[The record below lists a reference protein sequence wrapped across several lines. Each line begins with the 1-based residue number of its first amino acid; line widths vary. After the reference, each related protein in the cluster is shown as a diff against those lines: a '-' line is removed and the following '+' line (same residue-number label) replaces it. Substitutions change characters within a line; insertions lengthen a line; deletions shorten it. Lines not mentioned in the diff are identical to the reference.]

1 MNHTENNQERMRN
14 IKVLGIG
21 SSKYKQLTRNLFRVI
36 NELDIEAEIEQ
47 YEEIDDFI
55 RFNIVEIPTLM
66 IDGEVFS
73 KGRVPDVE
81 ELKFFFVPNPVH

>member
-1 MNHTENNQERMRN
+1 MNNTENNKEHIMN

-21 SSKYKQLTRNLFRVI
+21 SSKYKELTRNLFTVI
-36 NELDIEAEIEQ
+36 EELQIDVEVEQ

-55 RFNIVEIPTLM
+55 RFNVVEIPTLM
-66 IDGEVFS
+66 IDDKIVS

-81 ELKFFFVPNPVH
+81 ELKVIFEPNTVH